1 MWSLRVAPQDFEFT
15 DFVSFALTAIG
26 FALML
31 YAALG
36 T

>member
-1 MWSLRVAPQDFEFT
+1 MWLLRVAPHDFEFT
-15 DFVSFALTAIG
+15 DFVSLALTGIG